1 METND
6 TPSCWQ
12 LNCNTLRGVHPTN
25 PVTRH
30 HANFNC
36 FIGDSIC
43 YSNDEWLDLSGQQNN
58 IAFLWRGT
66 VLGAS
71 GSTAAIGDPPIAVY
85 MLAGGLTAVQTRASL
100 NAIAFIKEGISAI
113 SIFFAASVGLKI
125 LFVIA
130 ALFPC
135 MLFFSWLSLLTI

>member
-1 METND
+1 MMSGWTYQGNK
-6 TPSCWQ
+6 T
-12 LNCNTLRGVHPTN
+12 TLLSFGVGL
-25 PVTRH
+25 
-30 HANFNC
+30 F
-36 FIGDSIC
+36 
-43 YSNDEWLDLSGQQNN
+43 SG
-58 IAFLWRGT
+58 T
-66 VLGAS
+66 S

-85 MLAGGLTAVQTRASL
+85 MLARGLTAVQTRASL

-135 MLFFSWLSLLTI
+135 MLFFSWLGLLTI